1 MFSSLVCIV
10 FLSSRTLR
18 RNNKP
23 TTTSTDTKSKTLT
36 LKSEGKGG
44 IQEVVDAL
52 SDDAI
57 QYVGV
62 RISGVDRQGTAVSR
76 RSKFLY
82 VTFVGRNVGVMQK
95 ALVGPFGKQ
104 IGRVFDGAHLCIAT
118 LDGDRDIFDTASLE
132 KALQS
137 AAGSHQVIGYDFTN
151 SKSVE
156 EIVGADQ

>member
-82 VTFVGRNVGVMQK
+82 VVYEFSSPSSVLLYLGY
-95 ALVGPFGKQ
+95 A
-104 IGRVFDGAHLCIAT
+104 I
-118 LDGDRDIFDTASLE
+118 DRHNART
-132 KALQS
+132 
-137 AAGSHQVIGYDFTN
+137 QVRY
-151 SKSVE
+151 VRW
-156 EIVGADQ
+156 